1 MKPGATSDFQTG
13 FFEFSSKVI
22 YSGTSKGLW
31 QSARN
36 EKLSVKQRMR
46 FIIFGPPGSGKGT
59 YASRLQAKLGVD
71 VIATGDLMREIMK
84 EDTSLGKK
92 VKGFVEKG
100 HLVPDDV
107 VVEVLKQRLAKSAG
121 RKGFILDGFPRTLDQ
136 AKALEKLVK
145 IDGIILLTVPD
156 RIIIER
162 LSSRRI
168 CKNCGEVYNIRFLK
182 PKVEGLCDKCGGQL
196 YQRSDDKPAVIKD
209 RIAVYERQTQP
220 ILKYY
225 RDKKTPFVEFNC
237 NSLDLPPE
245 VAVESILKQLNES
258 KLT

>member
-1 MKPGATSDFQTG
+1 MK
-13 FFEFSSKVI
+13 
-22 YSGTSKGLW
+22 
-31 QSARN
+31 
-36 EKLSVKQRMR
+36 

-59 YASRLQAKLGVD
+59 YASRLQTKLGVD
-71 VIATGDLMREIMK
+71 VIATGDLLREMMK
-84 EDTSLGKK
+84 EDTPLGGK

-100 HLVPDDV
+100 QLVPDDV
-107 VVEVLKQRLAKSAG
+107 VLEVLKQRLAKSPSK
-121 RKGFILDGFPRTLDQ
+121 KGFIMDGFPRTLDQ

-145 IDGIILLTVPD
+145 IDDIILLTVPD

-182 PKVEGLCDKCGGQL
+182 PKVEGICDKCGGQL

-225 RDKKTPFVEFNC
+225 KDKKTIFVEFNC
-237 NSLDLPPE
+237 NSLDMPPE
-245 VAVESILKQLNES
+245 VAVESILKQLKES